1 MFRHIHASGG
11 NAFCAAL
18 LMLCVSLSAG
28 CHRRPLEDPE
38 YLTKVNVEVNIDNIQ
53 NVT

>member
-11 NAFCAAL
+11 NAFCAAW
-18 LMLCVSLSAG
+18 LMLCVSVSAG

-38 YLTKVNVEVNIDNIQ
+38 YLTKEADPKGQ
-53 NVT
+53 LLCL